1 MKGGKQKIQSLIYG
15 GGSWLNRHNS
25 VRIGLII
32 VAVLFTI
39 GSLLISD
46 KLVKQMEHEE
56 RQQME
61 IWAHATQA
69 LVSGGQDE
77 TLNLMTRIIEMN
89 ETIPVILTDEMGR
102 VRSYNNIDLPRK
114 NPEKA
119 LYKKLKEFGEAYPP
133 IVIYGRDIEYLYY
146 SDSNFLRQLL
156 LFPYIQLFVFIIVLG
171 ISISAISSLRRAD
184 QNKIWEGLSRETAH
198 QLGTPISSLMAWRE
212 LLQSSDVDPMIPNE
226 MAKDIE
232 RLEIIANRF
241 QKIGSLPNLVAINL
255 ATILNR
261 SVSYMQPRISSQ
273 VELILRENEEANSAL
288 VMLSEVL
295 FAWVIENLIKNAVD
309 AMQGVGTIEVKYGI
323 KGQEAFIDIKDTG
336 KGIKK
341 GKFEQVFRPGYSTR
355 QRGWGLGLSLAKRII
370 EDYHKGH
377 IFVRK
382 SELGKGTTFRILLP
396 IVKDNTQS
404 IDNA

>member
-25 VRIGLII
+25 VRIAVVIVSII
-32 VAVLFTI
+32 FTI
-39 GSLLISD
+39 GSLLISNR
-46 KLVKQMEHEE
+46 LVKQMAHEE

-61 IWAHATQA
+61 IWAQATQA
-69 LVSGGQDE
+69 IVSGGQAE
-77 TLNLMTRIIEMN
+77 TLNLMTHIIEMN

-102 VRSYNNIDLPRK
+102 IRSYKNIELPRK
-114 NPEKA
+114 NPEKY
-119 LYKKLKEFGEAYPP
+119 LYNKLKEFGEAYPP
-133 IVIYGRDIEYLYY
+133 IVIYGREIEYIYY

-156 LFPYIQLFVFIIVLG
+156 LFPYIQLFVFIIVLA
-171 ISISAISSLRRAD
+171 ISILAISSLRRAD

-212 LLQSSDVDPMIPNE
+212 LLQNSEIDPMIPHE
-226 MAKDIE
+226 MGKDIE

-241 QKIGSLPNLVAINL
+241 QKIGSLPNLIPINL
-255 ATILNR
+255 ASMLSR

-273 VELILRENEEANSAL
+273 VKLYLKDNEEANASL
-288 VMLSEVL
+288 VMLSDVL

-309 AMQGVGTIEVKYGI
+309 AMQGVGTISVSYSI
-323 KGQEAFIDIKDTG
+323 KGEEMCIDIKDSG

-341 GKFEQVFRPGYSTR
+341 SQFEEVFRPGYSTR

-370 EDYHKGH
+370 EDYHKGR

-396 IVKDNTQS
+396 IVTENKLNQ
-404 IDNA
+404 

>member
-15 GGSWLNRHNS
+15 GGSWLNRHSS
-25 VRIGLII
+25 VRIGLVI

-46 KLVKQMEHEE
+46 KLVKQMALEE

-61 IWAHATQA
+61 IWAQATQA
-69 LVSGGQDE
+69 LVSGGKAE
-77 TLNLMTRIIEMN
+77 TLNLMTHIIEMN

-102 VRSYNNIDLPRK
+102 IRSYNNIDLPRK
-114 NPEKA
+114 NPEKY
-119 LYKKLKEFGEAYPP
+119 LYNKLKEFGEAYPP
-133 IVIYGRDIEYLYY
+133 ILIYGREIEYLYY

-156 LFPYIQLFVFIIVLG
+156 LFPYIQLFVFIIVLA
-171 ISISAISSLRRAD
+171 ISILAISSLRRAD

-212 LLQSSDVDPMIPNE
+212 LLQNSDIDPMIPHE
-226 MAKDIE
+226 MGKDIE

-241 QKIGSLPNLVAINL
+241 QKIGSLPKLIPLNL
-255 ATILNR
+255 ASILSH
-261 SVSYMQPRISSQ
+261 SVDYMQPRISSQ
-273 VELILRENEEANSAL
+273 VALSLIDNEEANASL
-288 VMLSEVL
+288 VMLSDVL

-309 AMQGVGTIEVKYGI
+309 AMQGVGTIEVSYGI
-323 KGQEAFIDIKDTG
+323 KGEEIFIDLKDSG
-336 KGIKK
+336 KGIRK
-341 GKFEQVFRPGYSTR
+341 GQFDEIFRPGYSTR

-370 EDYHKGH
+370 ENYHKGS
-377 IFVRK
+377 IFVKK

-396 IVKDNTQS
+396 IVKEDTLNQ
-404 IDNA
+404 

>member
-1 MKGGKQKIQSLIYG
+1 MKGSKQRIQSLIYG
-15 GGSWLNRHNS
+15 GGSWLNRHSS
-25 VRIGLII
+25 VRIGLVI

-46 KLVKQMEHEE
+46 HLVKQMAHEE

-61 IWAHATQA
+61 IWAQATQA

-89 ETIPVILTDEMGR
+89 ETIPVILTDEVGR
-102 VRSYNNIDLPRK
+102 IRSYNNIDLPRK
-114 NPEKA
+114 NPEKY
-119 LYKKLKEFGEAYPP
+119 LYNKLKEFGEAYPP
-133 IVIYGRDIEYLYY
+133 IVIYGRHIEYLYY

-156 LFPYIQLFVFIIVLG
+156 LFPYIQLFVFIIVLA
-171 ISISAISSLRRAD
+171 ISILAISSLRRAD

-212 LLQSSDVDPMIPNE
+212 LLQNSEIDPMIPHE
-226 MAKDIE
+226 MGKDIE

-241 QKIGSLPNLVAINL
+241 QKIGSLPNLVPINL
-255 ATILNR
+255 ASILSR
-261 SVSYMQPRISSQ
+261 SVGYMQPRISSQ
-273 VELILRENEEANSAL
+273 VELSLRDNHEANASL

-309 AMQGVGTIEVKYGI
+309 AMQGVGTIDVSYGI
-323 KGQEAFIDIKDTG
+323 KGENLFIDIKDSG

-341 GKFEQVFRPGYSTR
+341 GKFDAIFRPGYSTR

-370 EDYHKGH
+370 EDYHKGR

-396 IVKDNTQS
+396 IINENKLNQ
-404 IDNA
+404 